1 MKAMIQGA
9 ERVHLRIAVL
19 GMVFLSL
26 IVALVLRLWFL
37 QVLSVDSFRKLADQN
52 FVRVVPK
59 LAARGRIL
67 DRNGQVLVDN
77 RQSLVVTVDR
87 SAVSTTDA
95 SKKLH
100 LTSKGTVTLNNLSL
114 LLGVPVATLDDWT

>member
-1 MKAMIQGA
+1 MKALNQGTD
-9 ERVHLRIAVL
+9 RVHFRIAVL
-19 GMVFLSL
+19 GLVVLAL
-26 IVALVLRLWFL
+26 VVALVLRLWFL

-95 SKKLH
+95 NHKLH
-100 LTSKGTVTLNNLSL
+100 LTPRSEEHTSELQSPMYLVCRL
-114 LLGVPVATLDDWT
+114 